1 MAVAMIGRP
10 SWPYRTA
17 RGHDSRG
24 RVLSDRAQPDQGPIQ
39 ESTGEMAWLHDTRS
53 SVLLGGRVL
62 SAITDT
68 WTYVASAC
76 IPVRIAVI
84 LLGL

>member
-39 ESTGEMAWLHDTRS
+39 ESTGEMAWLRDTCS
-53 SVLLGGRVL
+53 SMLLGGSVL
-62 SAITDT
+62 CAITDT
-68 WTYVASAC
+68 WTYVAAC
-76 IPVRIAVI
+76 FPVRIV
-84 LLGL
+84 